1 MKRNP
6 VFDFL
11 KFIAIFL
18 VVLQHFM
25 MRFGLDMGMM
35 DVWPGKMII
44 MVNMPL
50 FIFISGW
57 FSASLHNKTFSH
69 LLSSRYTSLVRP
81 TIVYSI
87 LSAFVCGMI
96 LNNLPSGW
104 GGYLEFIMHSIISSY
119 WFIWVVLYCTIV
131 TWLAFF
137 VIRMIYKGMN
147 TLTSE
152 LLMLIAILFVSFL
165 IPNGTVPHIHYFKA
179 MFPLFIIGYGQS
191 SIKFFDKCKPFAKSL
206 AIICT
211 LTYLGISLIYQGKW
225 SFYYFGLTPMPNLAY
240 YYVLMILVAMFGIVA
255 LYYLC
260 DYYLKY
266 RSDKSKFGNK
276 IVKAITE
283 LGSYTLAIYM
293 IQGVLMA
300 VLNCYKDEI
309 RITSNWANYT
319 VSIVLSV
326 VFMIFIYYMI
336 QLVSKSEFLSR
347 YLLGKAKKQAA

>member
-1 MKRNP
+1 MRNP
-6 VFDFL
+6 VFDLL

-25 MRFGLDMGMM
+25 MRFGLEMGMM

-57 FSASLHNKTFSH
+57 FSGSLHNKTIGQ
-69 LLSSRYTSLVRP
+69 LVTSRYTSLVRP

-87 LSAFVCGMI
+87 LSAFACGII
-96 LNNLPSGW
+96 LNDLPSNC
-104 GGYLEFIMHSIISSY
+104 GGYLKFIMHSIISSY

-137 VIRMIYKGMN
+137 LIRMIYNGKYS
-147 TLTSE
+147 LTME
-152 LLMLIAILFVSFL
+152 LLLLTAILFVSFL

-179 MFPLFIIGYGQS
+179 MFPLFIIGYGLS
-191 SIKFFDKCKPFAKSL
+191 SIKFFDKCKSIAKCL
-206 AIICT
+206 AIICFVI
-211 LTYLGISLIYQGKW
+211 YLGVSLVYQGKW
-225 SFYYFGLTPMPNLAY
+225 SFYYFGLTPMPYLAY
-240 YYVLMILVAMFGIVA
+240 YYVLMILVAMCGIVA
-255 LYYLC
+255 LFYFCNYYLTH
-260 DYYLKY
+260 
-266 RSDKSKFGNK
+266 RSGKSKFGNK

-283 LGSYTLAIYM
+283 LGGYTLAIYM

-326 VFMIFIYYMI
+326 VFMLLIYYMI
-336 QLVSKSEFLSR
+336 QFVLKSEFLSR
-347 YLLGKAKKQAA
+347 YLLGKTKKN